1 AFVMPN
7 DPGIAQILRAAA
19 ERLAAHGHP
28 GGMDGYQSQDPQRA
42 FMLTAAIY
50 SAIAG
55 LDLVYAEPPA
65 SFESRGQKIRR
76 PSTISEERLATC
88 LDTTLLFAAALEAA
102 GLHPVI
108 LMFQGHAAAGVW
120 LSKRTF
126 ANAIETDQMEVR
138 KALASREL
146 IVFETTGVTHRPAM
160 TMESAQRV
168 LDHRLSET
176 EAQAF
181 VAAIDVRR

>member
-1 AFVMPN
+1 
-7 DPGIAQILRAAA
+7 
-19 ERLAAHGHP
+19 
-28 GGMDGYQSQDPQRA
+28 A
-42 FMLTAAIY
+42 FMLAAAIY

-55 LDLVYAEPPA
+55 MALHYAEPPA

-76 PSTISEERLATC
+76 PGTIAEDRLATC

-120 LSKRTF
+120 LAPKTF
-126 ANAIETDQMEVR
+126 ANAVEPDQMEVR

-146 IVFETTGVTHRPAM
+146 IVFETTGVTHRPVM
-160 TMESAQRV
+160 TLEGAQHL
-168 LDHRLSET
+168 LDRRL
-176 EAQAF
+176 
-181 VAAIDVRR
+181 